1 MSFLNPLLLLGALGI
16 ALPIVAHLLNRF
28 EVRQTDWAAMQF
40 LNRNVRVRSRNIKL
54 RDLLLL
60 LLRCLALLLL
70 VMAFARPSLRD
81 RSLSWLPGESR
92 VGAVI
97 ALDVSFSMEHGG
109 ENETR
114 FERALEQVRL
124 IGERMQKGDPCTLV
138 LLNDGH
144 QVVLRNIAFDLER
157 FQQALDDL
165 KPSSGSLD
173 IGAIP
178 KTLSQLVEDMEASHK
193 EVYLITDGQSTD
205 WNQPSRQLRDGL
217 ADLGSVAEVFLVT
230 VAGSSANL
238 AVTSLELVS
247 GVLRKGTT
255 ARYRATVCNYGE
267 EPVSNVIV
275 QGRVDGVQF
284 DTKQIPLI
292 AAGTSESVSLFVP
305 FLNAGTVGITAEVSG
320 DSLATDNIRRTVAAV
335 RDRVSVLCVDGS
347 SGDAGRL
354 VVSALL
360 ARADGAQGENYSVRS
375 VPWLSFPAEK
385 LEEVDVIVF
394 TDVPK
399 ITAEQVDQL
408 SAFVRE
414 GNGFVWFAGENTK
427 ASAWNEQSASGES
440 ALLPARL
447 GTLIDT
453 SNALGAGKPLDPEMP
468 DHNICLPLLSLP
480 EDLLNETRFLRQFE
494 VEPRTSSFP
503 LLKLAGSGTPV
514 LLEQSLGR
522 GHVFMFTTTAETA
535 WNNMALT
542 PVFPM
547 VMQQIV
553 TYLVG
558 REFER
563 PRIVGDSLTLRYQE
577 QPDANDA
584 IFDAPSGESF
594 TVPVTR
600 HDGQYVALLE
610 GAREAGY
617 YLAKVS
623 VQAPGQTISVN
634 VDARESEVA
643 CLSKAR
649 LSESLEGLGLNI
661 STSEDELTAAIDST
675 RTGRSAWRFF
685 MLAALAFLLL
695 ECLFADRLLSRGK
708 TNLERTSISEPQNV

>member
-70 VMAFARPSLRD
+70 VIALARPSLKD

-157 FQQALDDL
+157 FQQALDNL

-178 KTLSQLVEDMEASHK
+178 KTLGQLVEDMGFHK

-217 ADLGSVAEVFLVT
+217 AELGSVAEVFLVS

-247 GVLRKGTT
+247 GVLRKGTK

-385 LEEVDVIVF
+385 LEDVDVIVF

-399 ITAEQVDQL
+399 ITAEQADQL

-427 ASAWNEQSASGES
+427 ASAWNEQSALGES

-480 EDLLNETRFLRQFE
+480 EDLLNETRFLRQFD

-503 LLKLAGSGTPV
+503 LLKLVGSGTPV
-514 LLEQSLGR
+514 LLEQSR
-522 GHVFMFTTTAETA
+522 GE
-535 WNNMALT
+535 
-542 PVFPM
+542 
-547 VMQQIV
+547 VMC
-553 TYLVG
+553 
-558 REFER
+558 
-563 PRIVGDSLTLRYQE
+563 S
-577 QPDANDA
+577 
-584 IFDAPSGESF
+584 
-594 TVPVTR
+594 
-600 HDGQYVALLE
+600 
-610 GAREAGY
+610 
-617 YLAKVS
+617 
-623 VQAPGQTISVN
+623 
-634 VDARESEVA
+634 
-643 CLSKAR
+643 CLY
-649 LSESLEGLGLNI
+649 
-661 STSEDELTAAIDST
+661 
-675 RTGRSAWRFF
+675 
-685 MLAALAFLLL
+685 
-695 ECLFADRLLSRGK
+695 C
-708 TNLERTSISEPQNV
+708 

>member
-70 VMAFARPSLRD
+70 VMALARPSLKD
-81 RSLSWLPGESR
+81 RSFSWLPGESR

-114 FERALEQVRL
+114 FERALKQVRL

-173 IGAIP
+173 VGAIP

-217 ADLGSVAEVFLVT
+217 AELGSVAEVFLVT

-335 RDRVSVLCVDGS
+335 RDSVSVLCVDGS

-375 VPWLSFPAEK
+375 VPWLSFPAEN

-399 ITAEQVDQL
+399 ITAEQADQL

-623 VQAPGQTISVN
+623 VQAPGQTIAVN

-661 STSEDELTAAIDST
+661 ITSEDALSAAIDST

>member
-70 VMAFARPSLRD
+70 VMALARPSLKD

-217 ADLGSVAEVFLVT
+217 AELGSVAEVFLVS

-320 DSLATDNIRRTVAAV
+320 DSLAADNIRRTVAAV

-399 ITAEQVDQL
+399 ITPEQADQL

-453 SNALGAGKPLDPEMP
+453 SNTLGAGKPLDPEMP

-623 VQAPGQTISVN
+623 VQAPGQTIAVN

-643 CLSKAR
+643 CLSKAI

-661 STSEDELTAAIDST
+661 STSEDELSAAIDST

>member
-70 VMAFARPSLRD
+70 VMALARPSLKD

-173 IGAIP
+173 VGAIP

-217 ADLGSVAEVFLVT
+217 AELGSVAEVFFVT

-385 LEEVDVIVF
+385 LEDVDVIVF

-399 ITAEQVDQL
+399 ITAEQADQL

-440 ALLPARL
+440 ALLPASL

-623 VQAPGQTISVN
+623 VQAPGQTIAVN

-661 STSEDELTAAIDST
+661 ITSEDALSAAIDST